1 MNTVLANP
9 VIASHAARSRLRLMS
24 LATLALTAAALL
36 AAAPPVQAQAAGADQ
51 ATQHAAEHATQHAT
65 RHASHHRMGP
75 GMAGDPMMSGRLLD
89 AVGASA
95 AQKAQVQEILKT
107 AHDDMRQQH
116 AGDRELR
123 QQLLALVAAP
133 QVDAA
138 AAEGVRQKLQARHDA
153 ASKRRLQ
160 AMLDA
165 GAVLTPEQRLKVA
178 ERLTSRHNM
187 MERHHRERQAAEPR
201 S

>member
-51 ATQHAAEHATQHAT
+51 STQHAA

-95 AQKAQVQEILKT
+95 EQKSRVQEILKT
-107 AHDDMRQQH
+107 AHDDIRQQH
-116 AGDRELR
+116 AGDRELQ
-123 QQLLALVAAP
+123 QQLLALLAAP